1 VTNADRQEWDHHG
14 WKRGIIE
21 IAALPCTLIAA
32 LPAKVQYVSSELDA
46 FVFFA
51 PMRSESLHHCGM
63 SPRERMK

>member
-1 VTNADRQEWDHHG
+1 MLTGVV
-14 WKRGIIE
+14 IIE
-21 IAALPCTLIAA
+21 RSGAEEGVTDAAALRWPLVAG